1 MRISYLVLTILTCLL
16 FFFTFRTWQYDALTY
31 PLMYSHDGIESLK
44 VVKHLVEGYGY
55 WQTNPFLGSPEGS
68 NLYINFPTADGA
80 NIVLLKLLIY
90 LTTDYVLVLNGYI
103 FLSYLLVSWAAYFV
117 LRKLHIHWYL
127 ALLGA
132 LVFSFL
138 PYHQIRTAGGHI
150 FLINYATVPF
160 SIYIT
165 LSLLWVEKRDLSQSL
180 RSFLQSR
187 SPLFFLG
194 WLLALVAIGSNGTA
208 YYAFFTVLLWALAAL
223 ISSIKQ
229 KSFKPLVYWVFLTS
243 LVTAVVL
250 CNISPALM
258 HAVQQQSNEES
269 KQKLFALIERDP
281 IQIEEFGFRLNR
293 FFVPLPSRFVPF
305 NDALDSYAKTVRHEL
320 FQFPGFLAILGVVV
334 ALFSF
339 FPKTLKDGLT
349 KISKISGLSL
359 SQQEL
364 SKNSEQTSL
373 VAILLVGSFLLFSTG
388 GGALLIGH
396 TLTTSIRS
404 YGRVSIFIA
413 FLGIVVLSKL
423 ATLFISS
430 QADDKKSVFTFS
442 LSKFTK
448 NSFYKSLFVPVIFTL
463 LAGYSLLYQSSLYD
477 AHTYGWQ
484 TRILFDADRAFMSK
498 IEQTLPQGTRIL
510 QLPLVQYPEAR
521 GQCLFDS
528 YDHLRPYLH
537 TNNFYW
543 SFGALP
549 NSETWKKQ
557 AEWQKLFEDG
567 HLSYMLGS
575 VTQSGYDAIYIDA
588 RSCLKAWDLQAD
600 IVEITNGTLHSS
612 EAQHALIIDISGFA
626 ETAKNAYLPGL

>member
-1 MRISYLVLTILTCLL
+1 
-16 FFFTFRTWQYDALTY
+16 
-31 PLMYSHDGIESLK
+31 MYSHDGIESLK
-44 VVKHLVEGYGY
+44 VVKHLVSGYGY
-55 WQTNPFLGSPEGS
+55 WETNPFLGNPEGS
-68 NLYINFPTADGA
+68 NLYLSFPTADSA
-80 NIVLLKLLIY
+80 NIILLRLLGY
-90 LTTDYVLVLNGYI
+90 LTTNYILVLNGFI
-103 FLSYLLVSWAAYFV
+103 FLSYVLVSWSAYFV
-117 LRKLHIHWYL
+117 LRRLHIHWYF

-150 FLINYATVPF
+150 FLINYAAVPF

-165 LSLLWVEKRDLSQSL
+165 LSLLWVEKSTLSRSLKTVVQSH
-180 RSFLQSR
+180 

-194 WLLALVAIGSNGTA
+194 WFLILIAIGSTGTA

-223 ISSIKQ
+223 ISSVKQ
-229 KSFKPLVYWVFLTS
+229 KSFKPLVIWLILTS
-243 LVTAVVL
+243 LVTTVVL
-250 CNISPALM
+250 WNISPALT
-258 HAVQQQSNEES
+258 HAIQQQANDES
-269 KQKLFALIERDP
+269 KQKLFSLIERDP

-305 NDALDSYAKTVRHEL
+305 SGALASYAKTVRHEL
-320 FQFPGFLAILGVVV
+320 FQFPGFLAIVGVVV

-339 FPKTLKDGLT
+339 FPKTLRDGLT
-349 KISKISGLSL
+349 KISKVSGQSL
-359 SQQEL
+359 SQQDL

-373 VAILLVGSFLLFSTG
+373 VAILLVGNFLLFSTG

-413 FLGIVVLSKL
+413 FIGIVILSKL
-423 ATLFISS
+423 ATLFISRPV
-430 QADDKKSVFTFS
+430 ANGKSDPIFS
-442 LSKFTK
+442 FSTFTK
-448 NSFYKSLFVPVIFTL
+448 NSFYLSLVVPVIFTV
-463 LAGYSLLYQSSLYD
+463 LASYSLLYQTSLYD

-498 IEQTLPQGTRIL
+498 IEQTLPKGARIL

-549 NSETWKKQ
+549 NSAAWEQQ

-575 VTQSGYDAIYIDA
+575 VAQSGYDAIYIDP
-588 RSCLKAWDLQAD
+588 RSCLKAWDVQAD

-612 EAQHALIIDISGFA
+612 EAQHALIIDISQFA
-626 ETAKNAYLPGL
+626 ETASKTYLPGL